1 VTTPTRVEVTPT
13 AMVAGGD
20 AISRDQEGR
29 VVFVAG
35 ALPGERVRADVVRE
49 RKSHAMARVAEVVD
63 PSPDRVEPPCPEV
76 KRGCGAC
83 QWQHIT
89 EAAQQRF
96 KADIVVDALRR
107 LGRFEPP
114 ELSPTVPLAP
124 WAFRT
129 TVRAAVANGRAGLR
143 RAHSHDS
150 VAVDGCLVAHPLVA
164 ELLVE
169 GRYPGADE
177 VLLRC
182 GARTGQRLASVTP
195 HTASM
200 TVPDDVRSDHVHEVA
215 AGRSW
220 RISAESF
227 FQTRADGVDALVAV
241 VSAAAG
247 ELGDVTTAVDLYSG
261 VGVFAGALAESGWS
275 VTAVESSRSAVGD
288 ARVNLAGLDVDVVR
302 GDVTK
307 WTPAHAD
314 LVIADP
320 NRAGLGRTGVAVVVA
335 TAATRAV
342 LVSCDPASL
351 GRDAGLLREAGYN
364 LTAVTPV
371 DLFPHTA
378 HVEVVSVF
386 DR

>member
-1 VTTPTRVEVTPT
+1 
-13 AMVAGGD
+13 
-20 AISRDQEGR
+20 
-29 VVFVAG
+29 
-35 ALPGERVRADVVRE
+35 
-49 RKSHAMARVAEVVD
+49 
-63 PSPDRVEPPCPEV
+63 
-76 KRGCGAC
+76 
-83 QWQHIT
+83 
-89 EAAQQRF
+89 
-96 KADIVVDALRR
+96 
-107 LGRFEPP
+107 
-114 ELSPTVPLAP
+114 
-124 WAFRT
+124 
-129 TVRAAVANGRAGLR
+129 
-143 RAHSHDS
+143 
-150 VAVDGCLVAHPLVA
+150 
-164 ELLVE
+164 
-169 GRYPGADE
+169 
-177 VLLRC
+177 
-182 GARTGQRLASVTP
+182 
-195 HTASM
+195 M

-220 RISAESF
+220 QISAESF

-241 VSAAAG
+241 VGAAAG

-302 GDVTK
+302 GDVTTR
-307 WTPAHAD
+307 TPAHAD

-342 LVSCDPASL
+342 LVSCDAASL